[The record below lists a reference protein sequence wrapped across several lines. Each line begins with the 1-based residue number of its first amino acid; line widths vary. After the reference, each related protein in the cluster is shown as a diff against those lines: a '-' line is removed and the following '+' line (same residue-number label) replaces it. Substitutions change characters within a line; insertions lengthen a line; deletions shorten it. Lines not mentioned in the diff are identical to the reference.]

1 MRDLTRAIAAGGLIA
16 TLVLTGC
23 TSGAPDDA
31 TDDAAASK
39 GSVAM
44 SYAGMDIQIWVDT
57 LEFMKPI
64 VEDAGYE
71 LLSDDPQW
79 DIQSQVSNWQGWIQ
93 RGDVKAIMG
102 YPVQS
107 DSLVPVTGEAAA
119 ASIPVVGYASKWEGV
134 DYALLLDSF
143 EDGRTL
149 GRQAGEWVIETF
161 GDGAVPVVIMANR
174 SVDLPRERAEGI
186 EAGLA
191 ETAPN
196 AEIVDISATSR
207 DEGYAAAQTQLIA
220 DPETKAWLAIG
231 DDASLGAYRALVDS
245 GVAVDDPDYLVS
257 SLDAT
262 NESLD
267 IIKIPESIWRLGYI
281 LPAKALAEANA
292 QMLIDAA
299 EGNLDADVVLRS
311 IVVDATNADEYYV
324 R

>member
-1 MRDLTRAIAAGGLIA
+1 MRDLTRAIAAGALLT
-16 TLVLTGC
+16 TLLLSGC
-23 TSGAPDDA
+23 ASGAPD
-31 TDDAAASK
+31 AASEDSGSK
-39 GSVAM
+39 GALAM

-93 RGDVKAIMG
+93 RGDVEAIMG

-107 DSLVPVTGEAAA
+107 DSLIPVTSEAAA
-119 ASIPVVGYASKWEGV
+119 ANIPVVGYASKWDGV
-134 DYALLLDSF
+134 EYALLLDSF

-149 GRQAGEWVIETF
+149 GRQAGEWVVETL
-161 GDGAVPVVIMANR
+161 GDGAVPVVVMANR

-196 AEIVDISATSR
+196 AKVVDISATSR
-207 DEGYAAAQTQLIA
+207 DEGYSAAQTQLIA

-245 GVAVDDPDYLVS
+245 GVAVDNPDYLVS

-267 IIKIPESIWRLGYI
+267 IIKIPESIWRFGYI

-299 EGNLDADVVLRS
+299 EGNLDADVVLQS
-311 IVVDATNADEYYV
+311 IVVDASNADEYYV